1 MITQDDSDIKYKEV
15 HMYRYKIV
23 HEKYTDLMITADYIH
38 GELDGWTYF
47 SGEYQNPMN
56 LDVEE
61 VQLTEELRSKL
72 KEISPHYQLIN
83 TRVVDKIRSKY
94 SINDEFQAL
103 RTGDEAFDEYVAE
116 CVEWGKSE
124 KAKIGF

>member
-1 MITQDDSDIKYKEV
+1 MK
-15 HMYRYKIV
+15 RYKVI
-23 HEKYTDLMITADYIH
+23 HQQYTDLTINAEYVH
-38 GELDGWTYF
+38 GEIDGWMYF
-47 SGEYQNPMN
+47 SGEFENPLN
-56 LDVEE
+56 LEIEDIAVE
-61 VQLTEELRSKL
+61 EELREKL
-72 KEISPHYQLIN
+72 KEVSPHYQLIN
-83 TRVVDKIRSKY
+83 KRVVDKIRSKY

>member
-1 MITQDDSDIKYKEV
+1 
-15 HMYRYKIV
+15 MYRYKLI
-23 HEKYTDLMITADYIH
+23 HEKYTDLFVTAEYEH
-38 GELDGWTYF
+38 GTIDGWTYF
-47 SGEYQNPMN
+47 YGEYQNPMN

-83 TRVVDKIRSKY
+83 QRVVDKIRSKY